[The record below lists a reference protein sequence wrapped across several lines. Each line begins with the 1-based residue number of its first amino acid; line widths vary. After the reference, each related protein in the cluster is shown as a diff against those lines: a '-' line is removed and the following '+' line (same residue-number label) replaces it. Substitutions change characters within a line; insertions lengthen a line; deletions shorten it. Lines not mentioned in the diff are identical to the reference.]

1 MRFLLLADDSADPAH
16 VAADMLS
23 QAEHDELA
31 AALCVTTSTAVALNI
46 QQAVERQL
54 LSTKRRA
61 ISLRALQKYG
71 AIIVARGKTE
81 MIELANAI
89 APEHIELL
97 VRQPEKMARQ
107 IRNAG
112 AMFIGPYSAPPLG
125 DYLAGPNHVL
135 PTGGSA
141 RFFSPLGTYDFLKRT
156 TIIHAERRG
165 LKALAAKITHLARL
179 EGLDD
184 HARSVEVRFEKS
196 CVAVGFG
203 FHVRCIALMRR
214 VKWEIIMGRT
224 AKVARKTK
232 ETDITIDL
240 DVDGSGQA
248 SIETGMPFFN
258 HMLDAFSRHGFFN
271 IAVRATGDLEVD
283 YHHTVEDVGLT
294 LGQAFKEALGDKA
307 GIRRFGEASC
317 PLDETL
323 AKVVVDLSG
332 RPYLLYNV
340 KIRPGRVGDFDT
352 DLPHEFFAAFANQ
365 LGMNLHID
373 VPRGENPH
381 HIIEACFKA
390 FARAM
395 DFATQVDPRVQGV
408 LSTKGSL

>member
-1 MRFLLLADDSADPAH
+1 
-16 VAADMLS
+16 
-23 QAEHDELA
+23 
-31 AALCVTTSTAVALNI
+31 
-46 QQAVERQL
+46 
-54 LSTKRRA
+54 
-61 ISLRALQKYG
+61 
-71 AIIVARGKTE
+71 
-81 MIELANAI
+81 
-89 APEHIELL
+89 
-97 VRQPEKMARQ
+97 
-107 IRNAG
+107 
-112 AMFIGPYSAPPLG
+112 
-125 DYLAGPNHVL
+125 
-135 PTGGSA
+135 
-141 RFFSPLGTYDFLKRT
+141 
-156 TIIHAERRG
+156 
-165 LKALAAKITHLARL
+165 
-179 EGLDD
+179 
-184 HARSVEVRFEKS
+184 
-196 CVAVGFG
+196 
-203 FHVRCIALMRR
+203 
-214 VKWEIIMGRT
+214 MGRT
-224 AKVARKTK
+224 ANVARKTK

-271 IAVRATGDLEVD
+271 IAIRATGDLEVD

-332 RPYLLYNV
+332 RPYLSYNV

-373 VPRGENPH
+373 VQRGENPH
-381 HIIEACFKA
+381 HIIESCFKA

-395 DFATQVDPRVQGV
+395 DFATQVDARVQGV